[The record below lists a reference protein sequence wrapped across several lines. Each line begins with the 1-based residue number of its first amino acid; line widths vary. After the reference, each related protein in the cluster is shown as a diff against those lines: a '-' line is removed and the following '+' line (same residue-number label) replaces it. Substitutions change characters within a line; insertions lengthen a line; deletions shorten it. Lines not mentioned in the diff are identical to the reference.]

1 MSLRFVR
8 SAALCALLLT
18 TLVSATL
25 VSATLVSATLV
36 FATAAHAQAVRPPA
50 DPSGGASL
58 SGVVLDAATSEPVP
72 GALVRAEGTPLGT
85 AADAD
90 GRFALRV
97 PARVATLTVSALGYA
112 QQSVS
117 LAEAPLTVRLTPA
130 TTDLQPV
137 VVTAGRG
144 AQSRADAPLAIA
156 ALSAADLQA
165 TRPNV
170 LAEALNRVPGVHMLD
185 LGNEQNA
192 MAIRQPFSLKALFL
206 YLEDGIPIRPTGLF
220 NQNALIEINQAGLAG
235 IEVVRG
241 PGSALYGAGAVGG
254 AINFLTARPSL
265 ATRAHASVRGSGQYG
280 LLRSDLSASGTVGRV
295 GVAGGGYVTRQR
307 GGLRDHSDYD
317 KVSATARAEARIADG
332 TTLTGTATLNVFD
345 TQTDGALDSLSFF
358 SGSATSLQTF
368 TYRRHEAG
376 RAALRVDRV
385 WGANQLTSVTAFGR
399 VNRVAQ
405 NPFYRLRPTGPTG
418 ATGEVNAQRFQSLG
432 LSAQHEVYPGW
443 RRARLVAGT
452 LLDVSPTRF
461 EARFGTASRDADGR
475 FVDFVAT
482 DSLLADYDV
491 RLTNA
496 AAFLQGE
503 VDVVERV
510 KLVGSV
516 RYDRI
521 GYALDN
527 ALEAGAFSGA
537 ADRTDTFAHLTPR
550 VGAVVTIAP
559 QMGLYAN
566 ASQGFVPPEAGE
578 LYRGVQVPSLR
589 PAVFTSV
596 EAGGFASLLT
606 GRLAADVAVYRMD
619 GRDEIISVRT
629 DAGTVD
635 QNAGRTRHE
644 GVEVSLLARPD
655 PTWSARLGAAWG
667 RHTYVAFT
675 PDARAGRGVS
685 FSGNRMETAPALVAN
700 GEVAVTP
707 SLVPGLRVA
716 LEGQRVSGYWMDP
729 ENTSRYDGYFVLNA
743 RTSYARRGV
752 EVWATLLN
760 ATDATYA
767 TRASVLFGR
776 AQYVPGLPRAITVG
790 IGTRLGR

>member
-1 MSLRFVR
+1 MSRFL
-8 SAALCALLLT
+8 AWGALLCALLSSSASAQTDL
-18 TLVSATL
+18 LLAGRVVDSATGL
-25 VSATLVSATLV
+25 A
-36 FATAAHAQAVRPPA
+36 
-50 DPSGGASL
+50 
-58 SGVVLDAATSEPVP
+58 VP
-72 GALVRAEGTPLGT
+72 GATVRADGTPLGT

-90 GRFALRV
+90 GDFSLSVPPRVTALS
-97 PARVATLTVSALGYA
+97 VSAVGYA
-112 QQSVS
+112 RQSVPVS
-117 LAEAPLTVRLTPA
+117 ASSGAEPLAVRLVEVA
-130 TTDLQPV
+130 ADLQPV

-144 AQSRADAPLAIA
+144 AQARTEAPLAIA
-156 ALSAADLQA
+156 ALSAADLRD
-165 TRPNV
+165 THPNV
-170 LAEALNRVPGVHMLD
+170 LAEAINRIPGVHMLD
-185 LGNEQNA
+185 LGNEQSA

-220 NQNALIEINQAGLAG
+220 NQNALIEINGADLGG

-254 AINFLTARPSL
+254 AINFLTARPTL
-265 ATRAHASVRGSGQYG
+265 GREARVSVRGGQSG
-280 LLRSDLSASGTVGRV
+280 LLRTDASASGTAWGVGL
-295 GVAGGGYVTRQR
+295 AGGGYVSRQR
-307 GGLRDHSDYD
+307 NGLRDHSDYD
-317 KVSATARAEARIADG
+317 KVSGTLRAEARLAPG

-345 TQTDGALDSLSFF
+345 TQTDGALDSTSFF

-368 TYRRHEAG
+368 SYRRHEAG
-376 RAALRVDRV
+376 RAALRLDRV
-385 WGANQLTSVTAFGR
+385 WGASQFTSLTAFGR

-405 NPFYRLRPTGPTG
+405 NPFYRLRPTGPTS
-418 ATGEVNAQRFQSLG
+418 ATGEVNVQRFQSLG

-443 RRARLVAGT
+443 RRARLVGGA
-452 LLDVSPTRF
+452 LLDVSPTSLSVRY
-461 EARFGTASRDADGR
+461 GTSGRDADGR

-482 DSLLADYDV
+482 DSLLTDYSV
-491 RLTNA
+491 RLSNA

-510 KLVGSV
+510 KLVASV

-527 ALEAGAFSGA
+527 ALAPGAFSGA
-537 ADRTDTFAHLTPR
+537 ADRTDTFTRVTPR

-559 QMGLYAN
+559 RTGVYAN

-596 EAGGFASLLT
+596 EAGSFASTLD
-606 GRLAADVAVYRMD
+606 GRLAADVAVYRMT
-619 GRDEIISVRT
+619 GRDEIVSVRS
-629 DAGTVD
+629 DDGTVD

-644 GVEVSLLARPD
+644 GVEVSILAQPGRQL
-655 PTWSARLGAAWG
+655 TARLGAAWG

-685 FSGNRMETAPALVAN
+685 FSGNRMEAAPALVAN

-707 SLVPGLRVA
+707 SGVPGLRVA
-716 LEGQRVSGYWMDP
+716 LEAQRVSGYWMDP
-729 ENTSRYDGYFVLNA
+729 ENTVRYDGHVVLNA
-743 RTSYARRGV
+743 RAGYTRRGV
-752 EVWATLLN
+752 EVWANLLN
-760 ATDATYA
+760 AADATYA

-776 AQYVPGLPRAITVG
+776 TQYVPGLPRAITVG
-790 IGTRLGR
+790 IGTRL